1 MMVDDGMKALSLFI
15 LVLALFLNGCEKRE
29 CSEAELTDFIGAVQE
44 LQNAEDYAQMEKSCV
59 HVRDEF
65 VTFRNKDIGTVSKNR
80 ILKLLGK
87 PEEVTC
93 NSIAYSFAEKDC
105 ACGISLEFE
114 FDRSDNVTNC
124 IIWNYVE

>member
-1 MMVDDGMKALSLFI
+1 MQMMKCLIVCAL
-15 LVLALFLNGCEKRE
+15 LVVLCSCSRE
-29 CSEAELTDFIGAVQE
+29 CSDVELADFIGAVQE

-93 NSIAYSFAEKDC
+93 NSICYSFAEKDC

-114 FDRSDNVTNC
+114 FDRSDNVINC
-124 IIWNYVE
+124 TIVNYVE

>member
-1 MMVDDGMKALSLFI
+1 MAKMRVSSIVALVFMVLLYACK
-15 LVLALFLNGCEKRE
+15 NRE

-114 FDRSDNVTNC
+114 FDRSDNVINC
-124 IIWNYVE
+124 TIWNYVE

>member
-1 MMVDDGMKALSLFI
+1 MQMMKCLIVCAL
-15 LVLALFLNGCEKRE
+15 LVVLCSCSRE
-29 CSEAELTDFIGAVQE
+29 CSDVELADFIGAVHE
-44 LQNAEDYAQMEKSCV
+44 LQDAEDYAQTRKSCV

-114 FDRSDNVTNC
+114 FDRSDNVINC
-124 IIWNYVE
+124 TIWNYVE

>member
-1 MMVDDGMKALSLFI
+1 MQMMKCLIVCAL
-15 LVLALFLNGCEKRE
+15 LVVLCSCSRE
-29 CSEAELTDFIGAVQE
+29 CSDVELADFIGAVHE
-44 LQNAEDYAQMEKSCV
+44 LQDAEDYAQMEKSCV

-114 FDRSDNVTNC
+114 FDRSDNVINC
-124 IIWNYVE
+124 TIWNYVE

>member
-1 MMVDDGMKALSLFI
+1 MQMMKCLIVCVL
-15 LVLALFLNGCEKRE
+15 LVVLCSCSRE
-29 CSEAELTDFIGAVQE
+29 CSDVELADFIGAVHE
-44 LQNAEDYAQMEKSCV
+44 LQDAEDYAQMEKSCV

-105 ACGISLEFE
+105 ACGISLEFK
-114 FDRSDNVTNC
+114 FDRSDNVINC
-124 IIWNYVE
+124 TIWNYVK